1 MYVVRSWKIVL
12 CVFGRC
18 SNCSNIFVVVVCP
31 FFLSFFSFQQS
42 LDEIKMLRYINAMA
56 HTKGQQQHALALHDY
71 FYCREHLFIVF
82 ECLGKWTKKKKVLAV
97 AIWLQWTDTH
107 FVFFCSTLFDC
118 FKTVLHIHRNQ
129 FVRTSLPTSS
139 EQQCV
144 QHQIHSTHHPA
155 IDSRIG
161 VFTFH
166 WVDALRFKT
175 WKHFVVAFF
184 GRPSA
189 WWYLEECEAW
199 PTTFQNH
206 RYDPEQP
213 TATHHNPEQ
222 PTTSLPRIIFVSL
235 HWHHFVYAVLFRLW
249 IDLFF
254 NRPFRNLFAISNVPR
269 TGNLFG
275 G

>member
-1 MYVVRSWKIVL
+1 
-12 CVFGRC
+12 
-18 SNCSNIFVVVVCP
+18 VVVVCP

-82 ECLGKWTKKKKVLAV
+82 ECLGKWTTKKGAGCGRLVVMDGHSL
-97 AIWLQWTDTH
+97 
-107 FVFFCSTLFDC
+107 CSLLFHLVDC
-118 FKTVLHIHRNQ
+118 FKTVLHTHRNQ

-166 WVDALRFKT
+166 WVDAL
-175 WKHFVVAFF
+175 
-184 GRPSA
+184 
-189 WWYLEECEAW
+189 
-199 PTTFQNH
+199 
-206 RYDPEQP
+206 
-213 TATHHNPEQ
+213 
-222 PTTSLPRIIFVSL
+222 
-235 HWHHFVYAVLFRLW
+235 
-249 IDLFF
+249 
-254 NRPFRNLFAISNVPR
+254 
-269 TGNLFG
+269 
-275 G
+275 